1 MVQQHMAMPQ
11 APELPVQLDERA
23 RVLVFG
29 ATAEAKRLADIL
41 APSGE
46 VEVVASQAGEF
57 DAADALAA
65 YIGELRP
72 AAVVDAT
79 NAYADTLTRHVR
91 RACAALSVPRLRLE
105 RPGWTAK
112 PGDDWRFADDLDQ
125 ALEMAAAIGRR
136 IFLAVG
142 LIDTRLLERFADH
155 WFLVRSTGPIADP
168 PAHARVVRGR
178 GPFRC
183 DDEVELLE
191 GHRIDALVA
200 MLSGGPSAYAKIEA
214 ARELH
219 LPVVMLR
226 RPDPPSGPLAT
237 NVAGAVAWID
247 QVVEARRPGG

>member
-11 APELPVQLDERA
+11 PSRFPVQIDERA
-23 RVLVFG
+23 RILVFG
-29 ATAEAKRLADIL
+29 ATPEARRLADIL
-41 APSGE
+41 APSDG
-46 VEVVASQAGEF
+46 VEVVASQAVGF

-79 NAYADTLTRHVR
+79 NVYADMLSRHVR

-112 PGDDWRFADDLDQ
+112 PGDDWRFADDLGQ
-125 ALEMAAAIGRR
+125 ALEMAAGLGER

-142 LIDTRLLERFADH
+142 RIDAGLLERFADH
-155 WFLVRSTGPIADP
+155 WFLVRSTGSIDDL
-168 PAHARVVRGR
+168 PAHARAVHGR
-178 GPFRC
+178 GPFRRE
-183 DDEVELLE
+183 DEMELLE
-191 GHRIDALVA
+191 GHRIDTLVA
-200 MLSGGPSAYAKIEA
+200 TLSGGASAYAKIEA
-214 ARELH
+214 ARELR

-226 RPDPPSGPLAT
+226 RPEPPSGPLAT

-247 QVVEARRPGG
+247 QLVEARRGSA